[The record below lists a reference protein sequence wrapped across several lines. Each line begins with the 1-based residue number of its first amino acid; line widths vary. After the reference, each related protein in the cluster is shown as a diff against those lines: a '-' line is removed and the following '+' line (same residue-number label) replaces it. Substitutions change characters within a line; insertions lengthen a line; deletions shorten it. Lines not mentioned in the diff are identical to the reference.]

1 MLRPALDRPGDI
13 ERSAHGKILTLV
25 IKHMHFRWV
34 EENAMLDIADEGVV
48 GPAVP
53 QARDHVIKLPCT
65 PIALAVLDMLLK
77 AEIERGVRIGSVN
90 DIQAAAPPAKITRG
104 HKAPPE

>member
-53 QARDHVIKLPCT
+53 HARDHVIKLPCT

-77 AEIERGVRIGSVN
+77 AEIDSGVRIVSRD
-90 DIQAAAPPAKITRG
+90 DIPACAAAGDMTER
-104 HKAPPE
+104 